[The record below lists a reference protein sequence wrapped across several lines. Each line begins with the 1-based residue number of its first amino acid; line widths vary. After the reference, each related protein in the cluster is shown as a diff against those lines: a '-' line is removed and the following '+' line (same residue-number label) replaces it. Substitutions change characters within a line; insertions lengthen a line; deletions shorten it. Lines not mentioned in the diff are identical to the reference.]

1 MLWGLNVINQYFLQL
16 KYSIIITIT
25 YFHSYFR
32 SITVSGSSISFYRTN
47 CSTVT
52 QVYSSWEVRII
63 RSTRSLG
70 RDYLQCRYILLTI
83 WSSTST
89 IRIYGSFFNI
99 YLCSIII
106 VYIGN
111 GTWIYLISS
120 IHISTVRIGT
130 R

>member
-32 SITVSGSSISFYRTN
+32 SITISSGSISFYRTN
-47 CSTVT
+47 YSTIT

-63 RSTRSLG
+63 RSTWSLG
-70 RDYLQCRYILLTI
+70 RNYLQCRYILLTI

-99 YLCSIII
+99 YLCTTII
-106 VYIGN
+106 VGLGNCSWTYI
-111 GTWIYLISS
+111 ISS

-130 R
+130 